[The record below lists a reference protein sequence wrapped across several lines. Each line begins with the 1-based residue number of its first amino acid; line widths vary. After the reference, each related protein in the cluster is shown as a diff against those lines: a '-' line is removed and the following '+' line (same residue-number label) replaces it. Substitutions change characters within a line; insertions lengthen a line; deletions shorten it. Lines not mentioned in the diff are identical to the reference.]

1 MLPEESQVDDLKK
14 LRGMADWTQTR
25 TARASGVNRTKLSQ
39 AECGEVELSPEE
51 DAAVRR
57 ALLAAIRKRATRME
71 NLLAS
76 TTEVQQNAVAA
87 SA

>member
-1 MLPEESQVDDLKK
+1 MDLKT

-39 AECGEVELSPEE
+39 AECGELELNPNE

-57 ALLAAIRKRATRME
+57 VLLAAIRKRAARME
-71 NLLAS
+71 TVLAS
-76 TTEVQQNAVAA
+76 TNNGRQEALAA
-87 SA
+87 TA

>member
-1 MLPEESQVDDLKK
+1 MDLKK

-39 AECGEVELSPEE
+39 AECGELELSASE

-57 ALLAAIRKRATRME
+57 VLLAAIRKRAARME
-71 NLLAS
+71 TVLADGS
-76 TTEVQQNAVAA
+76 DNRQAVAA
-87 SA
+87 AGLARE